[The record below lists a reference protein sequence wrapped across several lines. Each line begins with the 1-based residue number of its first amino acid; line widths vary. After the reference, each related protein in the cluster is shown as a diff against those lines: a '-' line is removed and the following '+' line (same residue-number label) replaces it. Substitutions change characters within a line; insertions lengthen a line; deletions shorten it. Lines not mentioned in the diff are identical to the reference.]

1 MYKEITIIIIIILAV
16 FIGDFITQKYTKEN
30 VESLTDEL
38 NELKQNI
45 INNSSNNAKEKTK
58 KIQSEIDNVHHK
70 LSYYLEHNEIE
81 KIETTFT
88 SCKSFV
94 ETEDYNEAICE
105 VEKTI
110 FLVNHLSDK
119 YSFNLDNIF

>member
-1 MYKEITIIIIIILAV
+1 MYKEITIIIMIILTI
-16 FIGDFITQKYTKEN
+16 FIGDFTTQKYTKKN
-30 VESLTDEL
+30 VESLTNEL

-45 INNSSNNAKEKTK
+45 INNSNNNAKEKTEI
-58 KIQSEIDNVHHK
+58 IQNKIDNVHHK